1 MSFIILILL
10 MSCFGIFFITY
21 LWFFFLNL
29 TEKYHVKFKYCIGE
43 SNFYQWKCQSD
54 PSVIVI
60 VCINKALKLCS
71 YPVCSSKL
79 KALSFPRA
87 TASENCSLLGTD
99 NDRGQISGAYF
110 APNGGCWFRLFILL
124 HRRHALVVTQRSV
137 EPNLS
142 AAFHFKMS
150 DKTESVHF
158 YSIHVQFSSQ

>member
-1 MSFIILILL
+1 MVSFSLHI
-10 MSCFGIFFITY
+10 CD
-21 LWFFFLNL
+21 FFLNL

-60 VCINKALKLCS
+60 VCINKAFKLCS
-71 YPVCSSKL
+71 YPVYSSKL

-87 TASENCSLLGTD
+87 TASEQKMTAD
-99 NDRGQISGAYF
+99 KYPEHIF

-150 DKTESVHF
+150 DKNGVIISTLV
-158 YSIHVQFSSQ
+158 HVQFSSQ